1 MSFNIFGIKT
11 EKISLVTSDLTPAV
25 KKATTGF
32 AMFKKVLPKKEVYD
46 MKKIEE
52 LQKRLTSE

>member
-11 EKISLVTSDLTPAV
+11 EKISLVTSDHTPAV

-32 AMFKKVLPKKEVYD
+32 AMFKKVLLKKEVYD
-46 MKKIEE
+46 MKKIEK
-52 LQKRLTSE
+52 LQKRLSQE